1 MKNFLKETIKTIIF
15 TAIATVV
22 IGFGIIC
29 CADQHSELVDNYQKE
44 AVMLQR
50 GE

>member
-1 MKNFLKETIKTIIF
+1 MNFLKETIKTIAYMVIV
-15 TAIATVV
+15 TMA

-29 CADQHSELVDNYQKE
+29 CADQHSKLKNDYNKE

>member
-1 MKNFLKETIKTIIF
+1 MKNFLKETVKTIVYI
-15 TAIATVV
+15 TIVTMA

-29 CADQHSELVDNYQKE
+29 CADQHSELKSNYNKE